1 MDGGD
6 LCCRRRAAALR
17 IYFAWIPSLRFFS
30 KWPQERE
37 REEVENDEG
46 RATAEYKCLKLM
58 REQDSERDI
67 GRLR

>member
-1 MDGGD
+1 MLPPPRHRPANLLCMDPIFKVLQQMATG
-6 LCCRRRAAALR
+6 
-17 IYFAWIPSLRFFS
+17 
-30 KWPQERE
+30 E